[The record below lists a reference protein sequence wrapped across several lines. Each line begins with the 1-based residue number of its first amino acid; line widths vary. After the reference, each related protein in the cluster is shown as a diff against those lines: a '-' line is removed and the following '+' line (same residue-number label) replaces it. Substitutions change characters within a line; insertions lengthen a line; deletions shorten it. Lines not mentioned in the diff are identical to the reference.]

1 MEAKNNQI
9 IQMMQER
16 ENSGASEA
24 AGASS
29 STKKKQPDSSSI
41 VGDAVELKGMLMK
54 ARAEAAE
61 LKQQLQISEH
71 RGS

>member
-9 IQMMQER
+9 IQLMQER
-16 ENSGASEA
+16 EKGPGPDA
-24 AGASS
+24 
-29 STKKKQPDSSSI
+29 TVKKQPADSSSSI

-54 ARAEAAE
+54 ARTEAAE
-61 LKQQLQISEH
+61 LKEQLQISEH